1 MDTSTSQSTA
11 IVAESVS
18 GPLTDKVSK
27 AACGVAAVAWVD
39 AGLADESA
47 GAQAKTAIAV
57 AKGFGI
63 SVSIALAKALWGPV
77 AVGDT

>member
-27 AACGVAAVAWVD
+27 AACGVAWVD

-57 AKGFGI
+57 AEGFGI